1 MKSQIKFTIS
11 GMLLLL
17 LLLDD
22 LLAER
27 GGKLHPLGRRAH
39 ETDYFSNAMVCA
51 TATATKTHHNV
62 RASSWAALLPITFA
76 AESLAVMPYLLA
88 LGKSKHNNNNSN
100 LTADQQAQDACTY
113 AEMPVVPSAEVR
125 IEVAKVNQ
133 REMSSMML

>member
-1 MKSQIKFTIS
+1 MKNQIKFTIS

-39 ETDYFSNAMVCA
+39 ETDYFSSAMVCA
-51 TATATKTHHNV
+51 TATKTHRNV

-88 LGKSKHNNNNSN
+88 LGKSKHNNNNSKSIAN
-100 LTADQQAQDACTY
+100 NTQVNANNSRQQ
-113 AEMPVVPSAEVR
+113 
-125 IEVAKVNQ
+125 
-133 REMSSMML
+133 

>member
-1 MKSQIKFTIS
+1 
-11 GMLLLL
+11 MLLLL

-27 GGKLHPLGRRAH
+27 GGKLHPLGRCAH
-39 ETDYFSNAMVCA
+39 ETDYFSSAMVCA

-88 LGKSKHNNNNSN
+88 LGKSKHNNNNSKSIAN
-100 LTADQQAQDACTY
+100 NTQVNANNSRQQ
-113 AEMPVVPSAEVR
+113 
-125 IEVAKVNQ
+125 
-133 REMSSMML
+133 